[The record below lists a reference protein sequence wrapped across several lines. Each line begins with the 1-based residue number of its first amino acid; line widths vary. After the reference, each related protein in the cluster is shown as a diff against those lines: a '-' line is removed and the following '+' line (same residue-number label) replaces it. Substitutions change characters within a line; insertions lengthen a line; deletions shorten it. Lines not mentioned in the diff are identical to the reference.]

1 MSEANHITKELLHS
15 IFEYKDGA
23 IFWKK
28 ARKGTKAGD
37 AAGYIN
43 KSGYLATQ
51 INGKRY
57 KNHGIIYIMH
67 YGNIK
72 YEIDHIDKN
81 PLNNNIENLRDV
93 TKSQNQWNKS
103 KSSNNSS
110 GFKNVWLDK
119 KTNKWAVSVQ
129 KHRKSYWGGYFDDID
144 QANIAAIKLRQD
156 LHESFARN

>member
-15 IFEYKDGA
+15 IFEYKDGS
-23 IFWKK
+23 IFWKQAK
-28 ARKGTKAGD
+28 QGTRAG
-37 AAGYIN
+37 AIAGSIN
-43 KSGYLATQ
+43 KRGYLVTQ
-51 INGKRY
+51 INGKDY
-57 KNHGIIYIMH
+57 KNHLIIYIMH
-67 YGNIK
+67 YGYTK

-81 PLNNNIENLRDV
+81 PSNNKIENLREA

-103 KSSNNSS
+103 KQTNNSS
-110 GFKNVWLDK
+110 GFKNVRFCK
-119 KTNKWAVSVQ
+119 KTGKWAVAVQ